1 MSLRFPSFGWIAP
14 ALIALPLVTAGCG
27 GKEVVRG
34 ADDPSVDA
42 HALST
47 GLDKEDI
54 KRACRDTLNKL
65 RASPVMNEWR
75 TTNPQPI
82 VAVFPFQNTTSEH
95 IDSSL
100 ETILSEAESW
110 LLEAN
115 AVRVVSRQRQG
126 EMIREVEGQQNAV
139 FNPAHAAKYGK
150 QLGAKYF
157 ITGKVSGNDERSEDM
172 RRVQYFLY
180 LQVIDVETSE
190 IRFQGK
196 TEITKAVR

>member
-1 MSLRFPSFGWIAP
+1 MISSFRSLAF
-14 ALIALPLVTAGCG
+14 LVPLVAVFGIGCG
-27 GKEVVRG
+27 PEVVRG

-42 HALST
+42 RALST
-47 GLDKEDI
+47 GLDKEDM
-54 KRACRDTLNKL
+54 KRSLKDTLNKL
-65 RASPVMNEWR
+65 RVSPVMNEWR

-82 VAVFPFQNTTSEH
+82 VAIFPFQNTTSEH

-100 ETILSEAESW
+100 DTILSEAETW
-110 LLEAN
+110 LLQSN

-126 EMIREVEGQQNAV
+126 EMIREVEGQQNPV

-157 ITGKVSGNDERSEDM
+157 ITGKVSGNDERDPDM

-190 IRFQGK
+190 IRFQGQS
-196 TEITKAVR
+196 EITKAIK